1 MQIFLCGLPQLSFG
15 HALGKGDKN
24 WIGRCLSSRFC
35 FDCTPFHSQSA
46 EIQPFYGHHRFATSF
61 LITRFNGFV
70 QFFTVFLIFPCSAF
84 ANTTDLTLLV
94 VLTWKQQWICAICPW
109 ICDQESFHISQVIVS
124 ASTEYFTSISIGYRA
139 WALCFHY
146 KFFNHKEFF
155 PILTSCCATGYASS
169 SSWAPSRKCC
179 TSFTPL
185 PLLFLTIFLS
195 SFCSRDS
202 LLIFLLWKFLCT
214 VQAAK
219 GSARRC
225 SCARRAWS

>member
-1 MQIFLCGLPQLSFG
+1 MSQVEILL
-15 HALGKGDKN
+15 
-24 WIGRCLSSRFC
+24 WV
-35 FDCTPFHSQSA
+35 HSISLTKCWDTA
-46 EIQPFYGHHRFATSF
+46 ILWAPPICH
-61 LITRFNGFV
+61 FV
-70 QFFTVFLIFPCSAF
+70 SDHKI
-84 ANTTDLTLLV
+84 
-94 VLTWKQQWICAICPW
+94 QWICSIFHS
-109 ICDQESFHISQVIVS
+109 ISHISMFCICEHHWFDTFGGAHLKAAMDLCNLPMDLWPGVI
-124 ASTEYFTSISIGYRA
+124 TYFSSHSFSFYRVLQPQFLLDIGPELFVFTTNSSIIKS
-139 WALCFHY
+139 
-146 KFFNHKEFF
+146 FF

-214 VQAAK
+214 VQVAK
-219 GSARRC
+219 GWARRC

>member
-1 MQIFLCGLPQLSFG
+1 MSQVEILL
-15 HALGKGDKN
+15 
-24 WIGRCLSSRFC
+24 WV
-35 FDCTPFHSQSA
+35 HSISLTKCWDTA
-46 EIQPFYGHHRFATSF
+46 ILWAPPICH
-61 LITRFNGFV
+61 FV
-70 QFFTVFLIFPCSAF
+70 SDHKI
-84 ANTTDLTLLV
+84 
-94 VLTWKQQWICAICPW
+94 QWICSIFHSISHISMFCICEHHWFDTFGGAHLKAAMDLCNLPMDLTNP

-124 ASTEYFTSISIGYRA
+124 ASTEYFNSISIGYRA

-169 SSWAPSRKCC
+169 SSRAPSRQCC

-185 PLLFLTIFLS
+185 PVLFLTIFLS

-214 VQAAK
+214 VQVAK
-219 GSARRC
+219 GWARRC

>member
-1 MQIFLCGLPQLSFG
+1 M
-15 HALGKGDKN
+15 
-24 WIGRCLSSRFC
+24 
-35 FDCTPFHSQSA
+35 
-46 EIQPFYGHHRFATSF
+46 
-61 LITRFNGFV
+61 
-70 QFFTVFLIFPCSAF
+70 
-84 ANTTDLTLLV
+84 
-94 VLTWKQQWICAICPW
+94 LTWKQQWICAICPW

-169 SSWAPSRKCC
+169 SSRAPSRKCC

-214 VQAAK
+214 VQVRLLRVERGGAHVR
-219 GSARRC
+219 GGPGHRTLTRSSR
-225 SCARRAWS
+225 SCPEVILGGGTEIATVFWPFNF